1 MVKHIIIWKLD
12 ESLSAEEKQKVK
24 KEAKAA
30 LEALC
35 GKVPGLVS
43 LTLHTEILPSS
54 TGDMMLDS
62 TLESVSALDGYRS
75 HPAHVAAADTYVRP
89 FAAVRLCCETESD
102 S

>member
-35 GKVPGLVS
+35 GTVPGLVS

-62 TLESVSALDGYRS
+62 TLELSLIHIYFSLLAQRS
-75 HPAHVAAADTYVRP
+75 YKAPQPP
-89 FAAVRLCCETESD
+89 FQLP
-102 S
+102 

>member
-54 TGDMMLDS
+54 TGDIPHTWRLRIHMCARLPP
-62 TLESVSALDGYRS
+62 SV
-75 HPAHVAAADTYVRP
+75 
-89 FAAVRLCCETESD
+89 FAAIRSRTADEAPRDIVPRGQF
-102 S
+102 

>member
-43 LTLHTEILPSS
+43 LTLHTEILPH
-54 TGDMMLDS
+54 GRHD
-62 TLESVSALDGYRS
+62 A
-75 HPAHVAAADTYVRP
+75 
-89 FAAVRLCCETESD
+89 RLHS
-102 S
+102 